1 MNYTVKELS
10 RLAGVSVRTLHH
22 YDEIGLLR
30 PAAHSGAGYRLYGPV
45 ELKRLQQVLF
55 FKELDFSL
63 EAIRAILDSPG
74 FDEAS
79 TLRQHRSL
87 LLKRRERL
95 DKLLDTVDK
104 TLNAIKGGNMMQDK
118 DYFENFDMTEIE
130 EQQKKYAQEVDQ
142 KYPGWQQRDKTK
154 RYGKREWAE
163 VMQKGG
169 QIQTDLADLMAEGRD
184 PADPAVQAVID
195 RHFHYIDDSFYD
207 CSLEVYAGL
216 SNLYVDDQRFT
227 ENIDKVKPGLAAF
240 QSKAMKVYCVGRK

>member
-1 MNYTVKELS
+1 MNYTVNELS
-10 RLAGVSVRTLHH
+10 KLAGVSVRTLHH

-30 PAAHSGAGYRLYGPV
+30 PASHTEAGYRQYGPA

-63 EAIRAILDSPG
+63 DAIRAILDSPG
-74 FDEAS
+74 FDEAKA
-79 TLRQHRSL
+79 LRQHRTL
-87 LLKRRERL
+87 LLKRRDRL
-95 DKLLDTVDK
+95 DKLLETVDK
-104 TLNAIKGGNMMQDK
+104 TLQTFKGGNIMQDK

-130 EQQKKYAQEVDQ
+130 EQQKKYAKEVDQ

-169 QIQTDLADLMAEGRD
+169 QIQTDLAELMAAGRE

-207 CSLEVYAGL
+207 CSLEVYEGL

-227 ENIDKVKPGLAAF
+227 ENIDKMKPGLADF
-240 QSKAMKVYCVGRK
+240 QSRAMKVYCEGRK

>member
-1 MNYTVKELS
+1 MNYSVNELS
-10 RLAGVSVRTLHH
+10 KLAGVSVRTLHH

-30 PAAHSGAGYRLYGPV
+30 PASHTEAGYRLYGLA

-63 EAIRAILDSPG
+63 DAIRAILDSPG
-74 FDEAS
+74 FDEAMA
-79 TLRQHRSL
+79 LRQHRSM

-95 DKLLDTVDK
+95 DKLLETVDR
-104 TLNAIKGGNMMQDK
+104 TLNTIKGGNIMQDK

-169 QIQTDLADLMAEGRD
+169 QIQTDLADLMAEGCD

-207 CSLEVYAGL
+207 CSLEIYDGL
-216 SNLYVDDQRFT
+216 SNLYVDDHRFT
-227 ENIDKVKPGLAAF
+227 ENIDKVKPGLADF
-240 QSKAMKVYCVGRK
+240 QSKAMKVYCAGRK